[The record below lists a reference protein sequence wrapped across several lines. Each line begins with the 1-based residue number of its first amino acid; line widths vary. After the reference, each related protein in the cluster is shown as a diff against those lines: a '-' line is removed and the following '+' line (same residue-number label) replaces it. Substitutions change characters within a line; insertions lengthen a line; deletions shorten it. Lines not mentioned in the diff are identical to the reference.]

1 MTLDDFK
8 EILKEERPSFYQ
20 YPQPVR
26 VYLHWTAGHY
36 YTSFPEYHICI
47 DADGGIIESLPL
59 TEIPQATW
67 HRNTGSI
74 AIALCCCA
82 GATAYKGDPYEVD
95 LGEEPPTDAQ
105 IETLAQVMAA
115 ISDVFDIPIDI
126 EHFMTHAEAADNLDG
141 YNAHDPYGPNSTCER
156 WDLAMLHEDDE
167 WMSGGDT
174 LRGKAIFYRS
184 QMDMLDEE

>member
-8 EILKEERPSFYQ
+8 EILKEARSSFYQ

-36 YTSFPEYHICI
+36 YTSFPEYHLCI
-47 DADGGIIESLPL
+47 DADGEIIESLPL
-59 TEIPQATW
+59 TEIPAATW

-82 GATAYKGDPYEVD
+82 GATAYKGDPYQVD

-105 IETLAQVMAA
+105 IEACAQLMAA
-115 ISDVFDIPIDI
+115 ISDVFGIPIDAD
-126 EHFMTHAEAADNLDG
+126 HFMTHAEAADLDG
-141 YNAHDPYGPNSTCER
+141 YGPATTCER
-156 WDLAMLHEDDE
+156 WDLAVLNNDDD
-167 WMSGGDT
+167 WMTGGDT
-174 LRGKAIFYRS
+174 LRGKAIFY
-184 QMDMLDEE
+184 QQQEAGNEG